1 VLCKAVVRQGARR
14 LLTIGD
20 GTVEY
25 NDAFRLYLTTKLP
38 NPHYPPEVCAP
49 PPPGPGAP
57 PKGVGSILAGDPDS
71 GCPRVFPRRI
81 YSLRIRLKSTP
92 GGSPPSDLIGVPS
105 PPAALSPGTPDA
117 PSSSS
122 AP

>member
-49 PPPGPGAP
+49 PPRGPAP
-57 PKGVGSILAGDPDS
+57 LPRAWVRSLPATLTLAVPEFSRAG
-71 GCPRVFPRRI
+71 F
-81 YSLRIRLKSTP
+81 IRSE
-92 GGSPPSDLIGVPS
+92 SD
-105 PPAALSPGTPDA
+105 
-117 PSSSS
+117 
-122 AP
+122 